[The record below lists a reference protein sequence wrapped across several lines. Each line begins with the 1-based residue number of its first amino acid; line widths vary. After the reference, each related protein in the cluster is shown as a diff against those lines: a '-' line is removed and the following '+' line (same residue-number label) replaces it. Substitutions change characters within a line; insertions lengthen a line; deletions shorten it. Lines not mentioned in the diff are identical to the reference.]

1 MKSFHSYRW
10 MQGLAALAA
19 GSWLLVAAPFPQD
32 EAGGRG
38 FPRNRDRFGRPE
50 PRFGEEREGDPNSRP
65 PMGGRRGP
73 SGPGGMGMGN
83 AMGDPVSQ
91 RLVQGIWREETE
103 GDLAGAERLY
113 LQAWQE
119 FERVESAAAL
129 SLWRLAKC
137 QEQMGKTEQ
146 AQQTLQTL
154 QQRFAHLKEWRT
166 ASKGETPTPP

>member
-1 MKSFHSYRW
+1 
-10 MQGLAALAA
+10 
-19 GSWLLVAAPFPQD
+19 
-32 EAGGRG
+32 
-38 FPRNRDRFGRPE
+38 
-50 PRFGEEREGDPNSRP
+50 
-65 PMGGRRGP
+65 
-73 SGPGGMGMGN
+73 MGMGN

-91 RLVQGIWREETE
+91 RLVQGIWREETD